1 MDVMKL
7 LALLGSSLIGFAF
20 FGLTFSATVEDGILR
35 AISVG
40 LISGMVSFVLT
51 LLVFRMLGMIKD

>member
-7 LALLGSSLIGFAF
+7 LALFGSSWIAFAF
-20 FGLTFSATVEDGILR
+20 FGLTFSATIEDGILR
-35 AISVG
+35 ALSVG

-51 LLVFRMLGMIKD
+51 LLVFRMLGVLKE